1 MLRLIEPT
9 SRRIVLDGVDV
20 TGLKKRELRRLRPRT
35 SFAAR
40 RPLTRGR
47 TLSGGGEWRGQ
58 RMSVPSPRPVCGGGL
73 QKSGAQD
80 GRGGPRSSGDVRSA
94 GAGEFSDLMFVDW
107 FGGEARRQF
116 MKYIG

>member
-1 MLRLIEPT
+1 MPPGAPLHEAAA
-9 SRRIVLDGVDV
+9 G
-20 TGLKKRELRRLRPRT
+20 PR
-35 SFAAR
+35 SN
-40 RPLTRGR
+40 RGR